1 MKITKTNIDGL
12 IVIEPEIYK
21 DNRGSFLESWNVK
34 NFQEIG
40 IMDHFV
46 QDNQSSSSKGT
57 LRGLHF
63 QNPPYTQ
70 AKLVRVIIGSVLDVA
85 VDLRSKSLTYG
96 KHCSIVL
103 SDKNSKSFYIPKG
116 FAHGFVALEDD
127 TIFLYKCSDMY
138 NKESEGCIMWNDNDL
153 GIDWNVSNPI
163 ISLKDKEGLH
173 FKDFKSKFDD

>member
-85 VDLRSKSLTYG
+85 VDLRSNSPTYG
-96 KHCSIVL
+96 KHYSIVL
-103 SDKNSKSFYIPKG
+103 SGENFKSFYIPKG
-116 FAHGFVALEDD
+116 FAHGFVALEDN
-127 TIFLYKCSDMY
+127 TIFSYKCSEMY
-138 NKESEGCIMWNDNDL
+138 NKESEGCLLWNDKNL
-153 GIDWNVSNPI
+153 GIDWNVCNPI
-163 ISLKDKEGLH
+163 ISSKDKQGLY
-173 FKDFKSKFDD
+173 FKDFKSKFND

>member
-85 VDLRSKSLTYG
+85 VDLRSNSPTYG
-96 KHCSIVL
+96 KHYSIVL
-103 SDKNSKSFYIPKG
+103 SGENFKSFYIPKG

-127 TIFLYKCSDMY
+127 TIFLYKCL
-138 NKESEGCIMWNDNDL
+138 NLIFN
-153 GIDWNVSNPI
+153 
-163 ISLKDKEGLH
+163 SLEL
-173 FKDFKSKFDD
+173 

>member
-46 QDNQSSSSKGT
+46 QDNLSSSSKGT

-85 VDLRSKSLTYG
+85 VDLRSNSPTYG
-96 KHCSIVL
+96 KHYSIVL
-103 SDKNSKSFYIPKG
+103 SGENFKSFYIPKG
-116 FAHGFVALEDD
+116 FAHGFVALEDN
-127 TIFLYKCSDMY
+127 TIFSYKCSEMY
-138 NKESEGCIMWNDNDL
+138 NKESERCLLWNDKNL
-153 GIDWNVSNPI
+153 GIDWNVCNPI
-163 ISLKDKEGLH
+163 ISPKDKQGLY
-173 FKDFKSKFDD
+173 FKDFKSKFND